1 MNLIYNQ
8 LWSIEQIIPEQ
19 QKGEKMKRLKHISIL
34 LCLQILICIC
44 GLDSIIN
51 SAEGARHDLS
61 IDTTEPRI
69 YKMIEKTK
77 EYIISQQNEDGGWSL
92 LPGGESEVEI
102 TALAIWA
109 LIEADWGTGS
119 RIIRRGVRFL
129 RNSQREDGSWNDN
142 TAHTIF
148 ALIALTKANT
158 DPDARF
164 DGITWIQKA
173 QNRSGSWG
181 HKGNSTGQVLYT
193 SATLVGLKY
202 LGFNHISFD
211 SLLPGMEWLESF
223 EQRNREGYWN
233 LPGGTQS
240 DIYVTAWA
248 LQGLLPAYDVDTQIA
263 WLKQFQNSDGG
274 FPRFPRKDS
283 DPEVTAT
290 VIMALAANEDPLN
303 TRRVAIN
310 YLMKAQKS
318 DGSFISKTPREI
330 NSPKANL
337 QTTCMVLIAVH
348 SKTDGKP

>member
-1 MNLIYNQ
+1 
-8 LWSIEQIIPEQ
+8 
-19 QKGEKMKRLKHISIL
+19 MKKLKHISIL

-44 GLDSIIN
+44 GFDSIIN
-51 SAEGARHDLS
+51 SAEGARPDLS

-69 YKMIEKTK
+69 YKMIMKTK
-77 EYIISQQNEDGGWSL
+77 EYIVSQQNEDGGWSL
-92 LPGGESEVEI
+92 LPGGESDVEI

-119 RIIRRGVRFL
+119 RIIRKGVRFL
-129 RNSQREDGSWNDN
+129 RNSQRQDGSWNDN

-158 DPDARF
+158 DPEARF
-164 DGITWIQKA
+164 DGLSWIKKA

-181 HKGNSTGQVLYT
+181 RRSNSMGQVLYT

-202 LGFNHISFD
+202 LGFNHRSFD
-211 SLLPGMEWLESF
+211 SLLPGMEWLENF

-248 LQGLLPAYDVDTQIA
+248 LQGLLPVYDVDTQIA
-263 WLKQFQNSDGG
+263 WLKQFQNTDGG
-274 FPRFPRKDS
+274 FPRFPRKES
-283 DPEVTAT
+283 DPEATAT

-310 YLMKAQKS
+310 YLTKVQEV
-318 DGSFISKTPREI
+318 DGSFISKIPVEI

-337 QTTCMVLIAVH
+337 QSTCMVLIAIH